1 MKKIIM
7 IAGLTI
13 LTSCGN
19 KSSEKKDENSVLDS
33 MLSSNDAPKCDDPQ
47 LVETVFSILKEN
59 EQIIGNIGYPLND
72 YKNPEITNIITTAKD
87 DELKSCNCEGTAS
100 VTIEGAKLSGQENAN
115 TDYKTNSNVSY
126 FAQKNDKGEIIVQ
139 VNSVDTFR

>member
-7 IAGLTI
+7 IVGLTI

-19 KSSEKKDENSVLDS
+19 KSSEKKDENNVLDS
-33 MLSSNDAPKCDDPQ
+33 MFSSNDAPKCDDPQ
-47 LVETVFSILKEN
+47 VIETVFSILKEN
-59 EQIIGNIGYPLND
+59 EQIINGNVDLPIND

-100 VTIEGAKLSGQENAN
+100 VVIEGMELVGGERSA
-115 TDYKTNSNVSY
+115 DYKPQSNVSY

>member
-1 MKKIIM
+1 M
-7 IAGLTI
+7 IVGLTI

-19 KSSEKKDENSVLDS
+19 KSSEKKDENNVLDS
-33 MLSSNDAPKCDDPQ
+33 MFSSNDAPKCDDPQ
-47 LVETVFSILKEN
+47 VIETVFSILKEN
-59 EQIIGNIGYPLND
+59 EQIINGNVDLPIND

-100 VTIEGAKLSGQENAN
+100 VVIEGMELVGGERSA
-115 TDYKTNSNVSY
+115 DYKPQSNVSY